1 MEKNLGKFQIATIKR
16 MAQNV
21 NSLVSKKKKLA
32 EQIENL
38 QKEYDEIVKIQD
50 QYEAPIKEMT
60 GGYTTEDLINKI
72 VETSIGKDG
81 KEIKIVKYV
90 LKYPETIIPV
100 EETKEKVEQ
109 LPDVPNE
116 VIINEGP
123 SI

>member
-21 NSLVSKKKKLA
+21 NSLVSKKKKLV

-50 QYEAPIKEMT
+50 QYEAPIREMT

-90 LKYPETIIPV
+90 LKYPDTIIP
-100 EETKEKVEQ
+100 TKEIKEEIEQ
-109 LPDVPNE
+109 FPNVPNE

>member
-1 MEKNLGKFQIATIKR
+1 MEKNLGKFHIATIKR

-50 QYEAPIKEMT
+50 QYEAPIREMT
-60 GGYTTEDLINKI
+60 GGYTTEDLINKV

-81 KEIKIVKYV
+81 KEIKTVKYV
-90 LKYPETIIPV
+90 LKYPETIVPTDEIK
-100 EETKEKVEQ
+100 EETEQ

-116 VIINEGP
+116 IIINEEP